1 MKIIRKK
8 KKKKKGKIGKNDD
21 NKFYSYSNGKNIVFG
36 KMKFMRNLKIFKEK
50 NGPNLI
56 HIPVVFYLKTFRII
70 TNGKNRIKEYPNEY
84 DNLISKSF
92 LEFNP
97 FPIL

>member
-1 MKIIRKK
+1 MMIINSKVIPMEKIQSLI
-8 KKKKKGKIGKNDD
+8 
-21 NKFYSYSNGKNIVFG
+21 

-84 DNLISKSF
+84 DDLISKSF

>member
-1 MKIIRKK
+1 MKIIRNK
-8 KKKKKGKIGKNDD
+8 KKKKKGKIEKNDD

-56 HIPVVFYLKTFRII
+56 HIPVVFYLMTFRII
-70 TNGKNRIKEYPNEY
+70 TNRKMELKNIPMNMM
-84 DNLISKSF
+84 I
-92 LEFNP
+92 
-97 FPIL
+97 